1 MLVVFCGNLLEIG
14 LFFVVDRSKLTLFVG
29 QILNSRII
37 FILERREYILS
48 NGITCSEQAKR
59 QQQAGNSGEFARSS
73 SHEPSSD

>member
-29 QILNSRII
+29 QNLNSRIT

-48 NGITCSEQAKR
+48 NGITSSEQAKR